1 MIIMINYNNYAI
13 MVVKTII
20 DELNDIYDN
29 AYEVYIMN
37 LYRNL
42 YSYNDFIDKYIK
54 DTDLIRRWKIE
65 LDTLNNEAIY
75 GDNDDFTDLV
85 IKDCLLVLDEI
96 AVLLG
101 LKKLAIEKAITAEQR
116 KRITEGSRIFRYCI
130 SQTNSCIC
138 LWQRWFSYNE

>member
-1 MIIMINYNNYAI
+1 MIIGINYNNYTI

-54 DTDLIRRWKIE
+54 DIDLIRRWKIE

-75 GDNDDFTDLV
+75 GDNDEFTDLV

-96 AVLLG
+96 IGELH
-101 LKKLAIEKAITAEQR
+101 KLPEDD
-116 KRITEGSRIFRYCI
+116 
-130 SQTNSCIC
+130 
-138 LWQRWFSYNE
+138 